1 MVENALSSQGGR
13 RPNWHEYIYESGTP
27 ERDAFWLQAVR
38 DAGIE
43 VYEQLTIS
51 APAYD
56 YILSDIRNI
65 TSRRRTTAT
74 GLVPADR

>member
-1 MVENALSSQGGR
+1 MVENALCSEGGR
-13 RPNWHEYIYESGTP
+13 RPNWREYIYESGTP
-27 ERDAFWLQAVR
+27 DRDAFWLQAVR

-51 APAYD
+51 PPAYD

-74 GLVPADR
+74 EFLSSDR

>member
-1 MVENALSSQGGR
+1 MVENALCSEGGR
-13 RPNWHEYIYESGTP
+13 RPNWHEDIYESGTP
-27 ERDAFWLQAVR
+27 DRDAFWLQAVR

-51 APAYD
+51 PPAYD
-56 YILSDIRNI
+56 YILSDIHNI

-74 GLVPADR
+74 DFLSSDR